1 MTEEGQLLAEIQGD
15 SVVDYDIDKY
25 ISRLD
30 EVSRMYIVYTDMT
43 VCLSF
48 RSHLFCCCCL

>member
-1 MTEEGQLLAEIQGD
+1 MRQESAELLTEEGQLLAEIQGD

-30 EVSRMYIVYTDMT
+30 EV
-43 VCLSF
+43 
-48 RSHLFCCCCL
+48 RSHLAYF